1 MANFK
6 GAESI
11 TMPVAAATVLA
22 QYRFVGVD
30 NQGRL
35 GYPAANAAILGVTL
49 SDSPASNDLAV
60 PVAIRNGG
68 VAKVE
73 CHEAIT
79 AGAHVNVEA
88 TTGKAGSGATDGSDA
103 VGVALETGADGR
115 VIQVAL
121 I

>member
-30 NQGRL
+30 NQGRI

-49 SDSPASNDLAV
+49 SDSPASNDLGV

-68 VAKVE
+68 VVKVE
-73 CHEAIT
+73 CHENIT
-79 AGAHVNVEA
+79 AGANVNVE
-88 TTGKAGSGATDGSDA
+88 TNTGKAGAGSASDS
-103 VGVALETGADGR
+103 VGIALETGADGR
-115 VIQVAL
+115 IIQVAL